1 MEKAIL
7 YLRVSSK
14 GQEDNYSLDAQE
26 KLGYE
31 YARKNNLEI
40 VKVWRGAESA
50 WGKKERLKFNQM
62 LDYTKKHSEI
72 KHMIFDILDR
82 MTRNDFDKMKI
93 MEMIRQYGKIVHF
106 SRTNKIYSINSSP
119 DDEFMMDIEVAVA
132 KKMSNDISRKTKMGM
147 QEKAEQGIYP
157 SNCPLGYINNRETGR
172 IDVDPINAPLIKD
185 LFFKVASGSYSL
197 QQLSEDLYARGLRNK
212 TKHTQIPKGSLYRI
226 INNPFYYGEFQWG
239 HKMYKG
245 IHTPLI
251 TKELWEKAVSTLQGT
266 HRPYQLNHKF
276 AFGGL
281 LVCGTCNCT
290 VLGQKAKNKYTYY
303 RCSFSKGHH
312 EHSGYLKEDE
322 LANKF
327 SEIVRSISFPIEVTK
342 WLEKEMN
349 TLIKQNIASVAP
361 NIEILKKDYDLI
373 YKKLSRLY
381 DLQLEGKCS
390 SEMFFIKEKE
400 LNNKLKEVKT
410 VIDSYGKKPE
420 DIMPKAQ
427 KVFSAINEIEYL
439 YDAAN
444 NEEKAKMLK
453 LLANKY
459 ILNGKEIT
467 PEYKAPFCYF
477 AKAKRMLDPSN
488 QRIIQ
493 PPDFEPKKIPSS
505 TDDSTNSSRRFIW
518 GG

>member
-40 VKVWRGAESA
+40 VQVWRGAESA
-50 WGKKERLKFNQM
+50 WGKKERLNFNQM
-62 LDYTKKHSEI
+62 LDYVKKRNEI
-72 KHMIFDILDR
+72 KHLIFDILDR
-82 MTRNDFDKMKI
+82 MTRNDFDKIKI
-93 MEMIRQYGKIVHF
+93 TQMIKEYGKIVHF
-106 SRTNKIYSINSSP
+106 SRTNKVYSKDSSP

-157 SNCPLGYINNRETGR
+157 SSCPLGYINNHETGK
-172 IDVDPINAPLIKD
+172 IDVDPVNAPLIKE
-185 LFFKVASGSYSL
+185 LFHKVASGSYSL
-197 QQLSEDLYARGLRNK
+197 QKLEEEFYARGLRHK
-212 TKHTQIPKGSLYRI
+212 TRHTKVPKTSLYRMI
-226 INNPFYYGEFQWG
+226 YNPFYYGEFQWG

-251 TKELWEKAVSTLQGT
+251 TKELWEKAVNTLQSS
-266 HRPYQLNHKF
+266 HRPYQLKRKF

-290 VLGQKAKNKYTYY
+290 VLGQMAKGKYTYY

-312 EHSGYLKEDE
+312 GHSGYLKEDE

-327 SEIVRSISFPIEVTK
+327 SEVVRGISLPIEVTK
-342 WLEKEMN
+342 WLEKGMD
-349 TLIKQNIASVAP
+349 TLIKQNTESSAP
-361 NIEILKKDYDLI
+361 TIEILKKDYDVI

-390 SEMFFIKEKE
+390 SEMFCVKEKE
-400 LNNKLKEVKT
+400 LTSKLQEVKT
-410 VIDSYGKKPE
+410 IIDSYGKKHE

-427 KVFSAINEIEYL
+427 KVFSAINDMPHL
-439 YDAAN
+439 YNMAN
-444 NEEKAKMLK
+444 NEEKAQILK

-477 AKAKRMLDPSN
+477 AKARKLLDPSN
-488 QRIIQ
+488 QRIVQ
-493 PPDFEPKKIPSS
+493 PPDFEPKKLPSS
-505 TDDSTNSSRRFIW
+505 TDDNINSSRRLIW